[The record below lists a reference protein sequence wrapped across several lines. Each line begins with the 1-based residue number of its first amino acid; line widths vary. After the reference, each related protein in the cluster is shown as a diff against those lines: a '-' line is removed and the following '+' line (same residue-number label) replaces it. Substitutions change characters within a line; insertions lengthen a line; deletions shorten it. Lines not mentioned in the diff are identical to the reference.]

1 MTSRSW
7 FITGGTSGIGRA
19 LVDAALAHNE
29 RVIFTGRNASAA
41 PSPDPNARGLS
52 LDLAD
57 PAAVAAMAPHLADID
72 VLVNCAGQ
80 GLLGAIEEAS
90 ESEIARLFEINF
102 FASLRLIRAALP
114 PMRARGKGWIV
125 NIGSMT
131 ARKGPA
137 GSGLYAAT
145 KAALRAMSDA
155 LADEV
160 RPFGI
165 RVMVV
170 EPGAF
175 RTAIAGTGRVEAA
188 RRLPI
193 YDGTAGKRRDAV
205 RTKDGKQAG
214 DPVRAAEAIRAAMAA
229 DIPPANLVLGTLAH
243 THAVAYAK
251 DTLDELRR
259 WEAAA
264 YGADFPSGGH

>member
-1 MTSRSW
+1 MTARSW
-7 FITGGTSGIGRA
+7 FVTGGTSGIGRA
-19 LVDAALAHNE
+19 LVDAAIANGE
-29 RVIFTGRNASAA
+29 RATYTGRNAGAT
-41 PSPDPNARGLS
+41 PSPNARGLS

-57 PAAVAAMAPHLADID
+57 PVAVAAMTPHIADID

-90 ESEIARLFEINF
+90 EAETARLFEINF
-102 FASLRLIRAALP
+102 FAGLRLIRAALP
-114 PMRARGKGWIV
+114 HMRARQSGWIV
-125 NIGSMT
+125 NIGSIA

-145 KAALRAMSDA
+145 KAALRAMSEA
-155 LADEV
+155 LAEEV

-193 YDGTAGKRRDAV
+193 YDATSGKRRDDV
-205 RTKDGKQAG
+205 RAIDGTQAG
-214 DPVRAAEAIRAAMAA
+214 DPIRAAEAIRMAIDA
-229 DIPPANLVLGTLAH
+229 DDPPACLVLGAQAH
-243 THAVAYAK
+243 ARAVTVAK
-251 DTLDELRR
+251 DALDELRH
-259 WEAAA
+259 WEAVAR
-264 YGADFPSGGH
+264 GADFPPDGH

>member
-1 MTSRSW
+1 MTARTW
-7 FITGGTSGIGRA
+7 FVTGGTSGIGRA
-19 LVDAALAHNE
+19 LVDAAIANGEHA
-29 RVIFTGRNASAA
+29 IFTGRNASAA
-41 PSPDPNARGLS
+41 PSRGPNARGLS

-57 PAAVAAMAPHLADID
+57 PAAVAAMAPHLAETD

-90 ESEIARLFEINF
+90 EAEIARLFEINF
-102 FASLRLIRAALP
+102 FAGLRLIRAVLP
-114 PMRARGKGWIV
+114 HMRARRGGWIV

-155 LADEV
+155 LAEEV

-188 RRLPI
+188 RRMPI

-205 RTKDGKQAG
+205 RAKDGQQAG

-229 DIPPANLVLGTLAH
+229 DAPPAYLVLGTLAH

-251 DTLDELRR
+251 DSLDELQR

-264 YGADFPSGGH
+264 QGADFPPDGH

>member
-1 MTSRSW
+1 MTARSW
-7 FITGGTSGIGRA
+7 FVTGGTSGIGRA
-19 LVDAALAHNE
+19 LVDAALANGE
-29 RVIFTGRNASAA
+29 RATFTGRNASA
-41 PSPDPNARGLS
+41 PPGPNARGLP
-52 LDLAD
+52 LDLAN

-90 ESEIARLFEINF
+90 EVEIARLFEINF
-102 FASLRLIRAALP
+102 FAGLRLIRAVLP
-114 PMRARGKGWIV
+114 YMRARQSGWIV
-125 NIGSMT
+125 NIGSIA

-155 LADEV
+155 LAEEV

-175 RTAIAGTGRVEAA
+175 RTAIAGSGRVEAA
-188 RRLPI
+188 QRLPI
-193 YDGTAGKRRDAV
+193 YDATSGKRRDGV
-205 RTKDGKQAG
+205 RAIDGNQAG
-214 DPVRAAEAIRAAMAA
+214 DPVRAADAIRLAMDAAT
-229 DIPPANLVLGTLAH
+229 PPACLVLGAQ
-243 THAVAYAK
+243 AYARAIAAAHE
-251 DTLDELRR
+251 TLDELRH
-259 WEAAA
+259 WESVSRS
-264 YGADFPSGGH
+264 ADFPSGVD